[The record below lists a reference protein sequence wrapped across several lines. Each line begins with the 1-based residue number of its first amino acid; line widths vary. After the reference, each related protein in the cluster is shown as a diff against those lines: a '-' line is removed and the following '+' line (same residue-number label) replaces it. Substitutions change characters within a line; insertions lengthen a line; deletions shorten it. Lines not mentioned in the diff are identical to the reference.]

1 MITRTELED
10 FRYDLLDVLEKAQ
23 ALNKRYEDLVEYQ
36 LENDIDIPAI
46 ESDAMVFDRFTED
59 LSYAATKIDDIL
71 SDTKTYP

>member
-71 SDTKTYP
+71 SDIKTYP

>member
-1 MITRTELED
+1 MITRTELER

-71 SDTKTYP
+71 SDTKTYV

>member
-23 ALNKRYEDLVEYQ
+23 ALNKRYADLVEYQ
-36 LENDIDIPAI
+36 LDNDIDIPAI
-46 ESDAMVFDRFTED
+46 EADAMIFDRFTED
-59 LSYAATKIDDIL
+59 IAYAATKIDDIL